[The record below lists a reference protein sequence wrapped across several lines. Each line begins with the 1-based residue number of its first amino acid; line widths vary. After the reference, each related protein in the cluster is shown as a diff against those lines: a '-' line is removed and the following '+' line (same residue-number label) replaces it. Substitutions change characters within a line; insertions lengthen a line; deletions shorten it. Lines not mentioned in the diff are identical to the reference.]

1 MFEQDY
7 ILRLA
12 RQLAQLVARL
22 MGLRQ
27 KQQDE
32 EVVRQAESAAG
43 DLLGLPPGAFDRLD
57 GKTLAALL
65 KDDALVSGVADL
77 LDEEAAAHE
86 TLGRAEVASRRRK
99 LAAELRAVRR
109 RAG

>member
-1 MFEQDY
+1 MGIEQDY

-32 EVVRQAESAAG
+32 EVVRQADSAAG
-43 DLLGLPPGAFDRLD
+43 DLLGLPAGAFDRLD
-57 GKTLAALL
+57 GATLASLL
-65 KDDALVSGVADL
+65 KDDALVRGVANL

-86 TLGRAEVASRRRK
+86 ALGQPATAARRRL
-99 LAAELRAVRR
+99 LAAQLRATREH
-109 RAG
+109 